1 MEDLIKAV
9 VSSLRYES
17 YDRIKEQ
24 LNFTVVFASL
34 RTVWYHSRE
43 RMAFA
48 VQGFEQCKL
57 QAYVASMI

>member
-1 MEDLIKAV
+1 MEDLVKTV

-43 RMAFA
+43 RMAFT
-48 VQGFEQCKL
+48 VQVVL
-57 QAYVASMI
+57 